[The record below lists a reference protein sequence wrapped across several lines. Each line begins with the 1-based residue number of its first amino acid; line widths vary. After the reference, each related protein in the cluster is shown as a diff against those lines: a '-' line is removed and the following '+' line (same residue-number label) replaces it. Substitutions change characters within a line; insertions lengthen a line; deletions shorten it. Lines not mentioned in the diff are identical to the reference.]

1 MLVRDMNN
9 ETFDKINSGNGLDD
23 EFVIFVPV
31 EMESNMRTGV
41 GIDAGGSN
49 DGSAEIAA
57 NVLGNDRGVT
67 VVWLGVDVETFA
79 MITINSRLDG
89 FERRADGRME
99 PIKQSSTKGFTQKGI
114 VKMLNT
120 LPGRNT
126 PNGDFGDEDMNV
138 RVPLKAAAEGMKN
151 ADETGSKMLSFIEFT
166 EHMKN
171 DVTNRMKETVKQR
184 AISAKK
190 DAEFFRN
197 SEDAM
202 PMNRLDNL
210 EGHRSGALDGIEIT
224 TGRTKTAFAA
234 ERDKFKRTT
243 RRTPVHSAAESRV
256 ATVNH
261 FVNAFHDNGAS
272 FEGVL
277 NFFIMI

>member
-49 DGSAEIAA
+49 DRSAEIAS

-67 VVWLGVDVETFA
+67 VVGLGVDVETFT

-171 DVTNRMKETVKQR
+171 DVTNRMKETVKKGTIFEKV
-184 AISAKK
+184 ISEMFINGK
-190 DAEFFRN
+190 DTMPVLDIDEFKGHTG
-197 SEDAM
+197 SALHGM
-202 PMNRLDNL
+202 PYTPFDR
-210 EGHRSGALDGIEIT
+210 HIE
-224 TGRTKTAFAA
+224 
-234 ERDKFKRTT
+234 
-243 RRTPVHSAAESRV
+243 RV
-256 ATVNH
+256 V
-261 FVNAFHDNGAS
+261 
-272 FEGVL
+272 
-277 NFFIMI
+277 